1 MTPELPPASRK
12 TPGRLLGFDFG
23 ERRIGVAVG
32 NRYTGTAEPAT
43 TLESRNGPDWKAIQQ
58 LLADWEPEQLVVGV
72 PYNSDGSESEMTG
85 RARRFARRL
94 QGRFGLPV
102 AEVDER
108 NTSAAASALLKSQRQ
123 SGQRRRKVQKHDID
137 RWAAREILISFLAH
151 TQKSEES
158 S

>member
-1 MTPELPPASRK
+1 MAAPPPPTARK

-32 NRYTGTAEPAT
+32 NRYTGTAEPTT
-43 TLESRNGPDWKAIQQ
+43 TLESRDGPDWAAIKQ
-58 LLADWEPEQLVVGV
+58 LLTDWEPEELVVGV
-72 PYNSDGSESEMTG
+72 PYNSDGSESDMTT

-123 SGQRRRKVQKHDID
+123 SGQRRRKVQKHDVD
-137 RWAAREILISFLAH
+137 RWAAREILVSFLAH
-151 TQKSEES
+151 TKRSEES